1 MTSPIIAALKIIASC
16 NTEDQLKSCEN
27 LAQNPYVA
35 PTIELRQ
42 ELYRAIIVRK
52 QIILV

>member
-1 MTSPIIAALKIIASC
+1 MNTPIIAALKIIASC
-16 NTEDQLKSCEN
+16 TTEDQLRSCEN

-35 PTIELRQ
+35 PTVEMQQ